1 MGTENFSSTLDLLLG
16 FNVNLYVGEEVYKG
30 KLIGVEPDH
39 VILENE
45 NNYIYY
51 YSLDQ
56 VQAITKNTKQF
67 QGEETET
74 EFLKTQS
81 LTEVLNSLKQSWVTI
96 LCLNKRS
103 FNGILSHVNSDYAT
117 LISGEERILIKL
129 THISNILKGFIQ
141 ENENSNSNQSK
152 KQDNVKEKQDNVK
165 AEDNTKEK
173 NAKVTAQV
181 ASTESS
187 KQTVASSSNESKE
200 EKKSEEIVKV
210 ISEEKEPQ
218 TKVWSQSI
226 KNVTKKL
233 NEVTTQKINNEIR
246 KNKEEPVQ
254 NIQKQEKQRAVEN
267 IQNQEKPRAVENK
280 NTNIKEEKPAAQKV
294 VTEPKVV
301 TEAKV
306 VKEAKV
312 VTEAKVVK
320 EAKEV
325 QVTQKQEPS
334 APVYKSKEIVTIP
347 KQAAEEKKNE
357 PAQNKK
363 DETRKVEQPVRGF
376 RFSGEPVT
384 PREMERTSFFSGWP
398 NRSNKTRF

>member
-39 VILENE
+39 VILESE
-45 NNYIYY
+45 NNYIFY

-67 QGEETET
+67 QGEDTET

-141 ENENSNSNQSK
+141 ENENSSSNQS
-152 KQDNVKEKQDNVK
+152 EKQDNIK
-165 AEDNTKEK
+165 AEDNKKEK
-173 NAKVTAQV
+173 NAKVTAQVTAQV

-187 KQTVASSSNESKE
+187 KQPVASSSNESKA

-210 ISEEKEPQ
+210 ISEEKEQQ

-233 NEVTTQKINNEIR
+233 NEVTTQKINNEMR
-246 KNKEEPVQ
+246 KHKEEQVQ
-254 NIQKQEKQRAVEN
+254 NIQKQERQRAVEN
-267 IQNQEKPRAVENK
+267 IQKHEKQRAVENK
-280 NTNIKEEKPAAQKV
+280 NTHIKEEKPAPQKV

-306 VKEAKV
+306 VTEPKV
-312 VTEAKVVK
+312 VT

-325 QVTQKQEPS
+325 QVTQKQEPI

-347 KQAAEEKKNE
+347 KQAAEEKRNE